1 MNDSLE
7 AGNFCV
13 IMKAGAGM
21 LGRAPGLSCSACSRC
36 VSLRSCLT
44 RPADAAERGSRCL
57 KYCLE
62 QEPTERTEQQLE
74 GGGGQH
80 GERLHSAPLT
90 GCLWQHQVL
99 PGSFIWLYA
108 FLSLI
113 SDLAKHAHPC
123 PLNSL
128 YFLLANTYFAQAWG
142 FFFFF

>member
-13 IMKAGAGM
+13 IMKAEAGM
-21 LGRAPGLSCSACSRC
+21 LGRAPGLSYSACSRC
-36 VSLRSCLT
+36 VSLWSCLT
-44 RPADAAERGSRCL
+44 RPAGAAERGSRCL

-62 QEPTERTEQQLE
+62 QEPTECTEQRLE
-74 GGGGQH
+74 GGGQR
-80 GERLHSAPLT
+80 GERLLSAPVT
-90 GCLWQHQVL
+90 GWLWQHQVL

-128 YFLLANTYFAQAWG
+128 YFLLANTSFAQAWG
-142 FFFFF
+142 FFFF